1 MTVEMWIKDTI
12 TPTENDTSVLL
23 ENTRN
28 NNILVQ
34 LSLNAGTNPAN
45 VREVKVFT
53 DFSND

>member
-1 MTVEMWIKDTI
+1 MTVEMWIKDTK

-23 ENTRN
+23 ENNRN